1 MSPALIFE
9 LSNADAD
16 VSEPEPLTRETEP
29 LTIVV
34 SAVLF
39 PSVCKVT
46 LSALREAPEVLIS
59 VFPPVFVSNFI
70 APISTPE
77 ILSCSDSDSAT
88 LFNFERILILSAFM
102 LPPVAPAL
110 VFPAAFADIFV
121 NAPCANPR
129 LAFLPATE
137 AVTVAVSS
145 VIV

>member
-1 MSPALIFE
+1 MFE
-9 LSNADAD
+9 LSETVAE
-16 VSEPEPLTRETEP
+16 VLEPEPLISAIEP
-29 LTIVV
+29 LIIVV
-34 SAVLF
+34 SAVFSPVTCRLTLF
-39 PSVCKVT
+39 AVSVEPNV
-46 LSALREAPEVLIS
+46 SID
-59 VFPPVFVSNFI
+59 VFPLVFVSRFI
-70 APISTPE
+70 APISAPE
-77 ILSCSDSDSAT
+77 ILNDSDSDFAT

-110 VFPAAFADIFV
+110 ASPAAFADIFV